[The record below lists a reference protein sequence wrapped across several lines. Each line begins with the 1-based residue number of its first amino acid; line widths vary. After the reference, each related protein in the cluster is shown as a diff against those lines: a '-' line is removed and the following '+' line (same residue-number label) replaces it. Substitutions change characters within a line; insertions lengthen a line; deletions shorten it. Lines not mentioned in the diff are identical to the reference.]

1 LVVVEFAAD
10 AASSQDASCTLA
22 LVAASMTP
30 LPLGRVDFAGMP
42 TWDAAAMSTV
52 LASRLAV
59 KLSASIDKQQ
69 TPLQHQL
76 ASLVNRRMAIACQCP
91 ASTPTPPPPPP
102 PPPPSPSNPPP
113 SPPPIHPPPPPP
125 PPATSGNA
133 IATGN
138 LINCR
143 VGLDNTFAS
152 RLGSHGWTEAMD
164 DVPTLRTSPDGSF
177 QLPGTF
183 GYIRVLPDGDA
194 ANWTSVSVTPA
205 QIASGS
211 KSPCYDS
218 LTNQRL
224 TLYLSA
230 PSTYSVVS
238 LVSTLVATLHAGHPY
253 YAGADVQQVE
263 ADVKAFLGLS
273 SELDLATAN
282 AYLSYTVNNDTTYQ
296 DLASKEAALAIM
308 VQSLAA
314 FLTAGAASGQ
324 AAIVQA
330 QAFCLFNLAN
340 LVPGET
346 TEANATTSPP
356 ASSSAAS
363 SSPLRRNLLASLG
376 FDFSSVA
383 SLTSLMTAAASAM
396 TAAGSSA
403 LSSSAADPALVQAAV
418 QAVSNLQAVLANSAG
433 NSQALAQAIYLGQS
447 QLLSSLSDLATGAIS
462 INDFAAS
469 TTAEALVVAAAATPV
484 PGQLVPSACTAS
496 QAPMWLAACS
506 TPTPFS
512 CGAYT
517 SDCVSPPS
525 WDSDTLRLGFDYA
538 WNLSSLLAQAWE
550 QPTVTATLHRYPLA
564 SPLPMGVYN
573 LTLALGNSSGVLV
586 ELRLAR
592 NGVPD
597 LVLSSSSGEVV
608 VDAQVDSVTV
618 VVVVPVGQVEGSVG
632 LVLQYRGALPQPQVL
647 QCEQDASPMVVSPC
661 GLPDPRA
668 CGNDY
673 NICVASPVST
683 WDMLAFSVLIP
694 DAPWSLPPA
703 LYSSG
708 VNLTLVNY
716 PVNMTRAGT
725 YRLTLLAAPS
735 VRVTLRLTS
744 PASVSTFTASSS
756 SLVLPLGGVVAVSIN
771 IAMPAA
777 AVAEPTAVLMTFI
790 TPRSPPP
797 APRPPSPR
805 PPAPRPP
812 SPRPLPPSPPSVNT
826 TAAFQL
832 TIMVPTS
839 LQQNASALA
848 AAVTVLQQQFAMHF
862 NVSLPQITINDL
874 QFQTTVGRRSLSTN
888 PQQLALQMMVTVT
901 VPTSAAE
908 AAATSAALA
917 AQVSRVVANP
927 STVITPNANL
937 MHLPAR
943 PPRLDVIKSLICP
956 RGLNASAP
964 SPPRRVQPRGAR
976 SSRQPGLVEAAQ
988 PDLSPA
994 QVDAVVAEVN
1004 KRMTMGSKQCCLAA
1018 ILGLAVLLSSFLG
1031 QPTPGFPA
1039 ASPAPGPPPPPDPAC
1054 PPYSHPC
1061 LPPRTSPR
1069 SAAAPAQLPPP
1080 VQLNILDPQLLVQIR
1095 DAMELITKAS
1105 VQEHLMRG
1113 PHHSRIRLLPGEV
1126 AVFEQPSS
1134 AWTVAMLKQLD
1145 EEHVRGD
1152 NNSLNANATNIIT
1165 SIQEFYR
1172 HPGRFIRWWCKAV
1185 GVVEE
1190 GFSRAMK
1197 KHFPQ
1202 LVLGSLDYS
1211 LPDRQHKWRL
1221 PPNSVLRQPRWRE
1234 EVVKHRRL
1242 LGLAAEWE
1250 AGVDSIGKRGAGR
1263 LPIEKRVRYV
1273 LFVNRSLEGW
1283 QAAHNTCPRPFT
1295 MLPMVGVRARHFVID
1310 DRVLHGL
1317 LTDLGMTNLTQRQI
1331 DADSLPH
1338 WQKFIQ
1344 YSQLQ
1349 NSGWDF
1355 ARRVETDGVSI
1366 SVHFVRSQAVLEPV
1380 ELPSIGRKLTATSD
1394 FSPATHIAVGVDPG
1408 VTQAIKAAH
1417 AERDPAT
1424 GQVLRKWE
1432 WELTKGQLKHDSG
1445 LTKAKQ
1451 DTARW
1456 SAAIQPQLMQL
1467 AAAPPA
1473 GTTLDSLQ
1481 AHVLALKATWDPLW
1495 EEYLKPR
1502 WRRQRLAL
1510 HHAQERIIEAFCKKA
1525 LLAQE
1530 PPAQHPPPP
1539 AQAPPPP
1546 PAQAP
1551 PLPAAPGPAPP
1562 PQAPPGGR
1570 WLDRDTNA
1578 CLNFQR
1584 IGESKQRP
1592 IELCQWDDLEALPP
1606 VGKEYQQGYKRVND
1620 RLPKDRQRLH
1630 RAAEYRRGEVDWR
1643 TGELKDPGAK
1653 LTPSKDWAEI
1663 SRRRSPYSVR
1673 NRGGI
1678 DGGENV
1684 RRFMLSP
1691 CAPLFVH
1698 LALKCVAENPEP
1710 LEGEGSQAA

>member
-1 LVVVEFAAD
+1 MLLHGSAFPASVALTVFDPASRLGSCDTGLDCVVNSQHSQTQFTALHLAPLSPSGGLRVTCDLPGSTLHSSGNLNISLACGNSPASSPATLVVAHKMMVSGVDAASGLSLVVVEFAAD

-102 PPPPSPSNPPP
+102 PSPSNPPP
-113 SPPPIHPPPPPP
+113 SPPPIPPPPPPP

-138 LINCR
+138 LVNCR

-194 ANWTSVSVTPA
+194 VNWTSVSVTPA

-238 LVSTLVATLHAGHPY
+238 VVSTLVATLHAGHPF

-346 TEANATTSPP
+346 AEANATTSPP

-363 SSPLRRNLLASLG
+363 SFPARRNLLASLG

-383 SLTSLMTAAASAM
+383 SLTNLMTAAASAM

-484 PGQLVPSACTAS
+484 PGQLVPSTCTAS

-525 WDSDTLRLGFDYA
+525 WDSDALRLGFDYA
-538 WNLSSLLAQAWE
+538 WNLSSLLAQAWD
-550 QPTVTATLHRYPLA
+550 QPTVSATLHRYPLP

-597 LVLSSSSGEVV
+597 LVLNSSSGEVV

-632 LVLQYRGALPQPQVL
+632 LDLQYRGALPQPQVL
-647 QCEQDASPMVVSPC
+647 QCEQDASAMVVSPC

-673 NICVASPVST
+673 NICVASPVAT

-874 QFQTTVGRRSLSTN
+874 QFQTTLGRRSLSTN

-901 VPTSAAE
+901 VPTPAAD
-908 AAATSAALA
+908 AVATSAALA

-927 STVITPNANL
+927 STVITPSVLQQLGADPTATVHDAHPTAWKVARISPLFKDTDPNKYRMLAVSSVYRLYANVL
-937 MHLPAR
+937 RHVLTAWCMTHKVLPAEQFGFIPGR
-943 PPRLDVIKSLICP
+943 STMQPMFILRHLVHAQKADARAQMPMTTYLDNTWLYGSQVWGTAFLGHGMQLSNP
-956 RGLNASAP
+956 
-964 SPPRRVQPRGAR
+964 VQTRM
-976 SSRQPGLVEAAQ
+976 
-988 PDLSPA
+988 LSFVSNEFLGP
-994 QVDAVVAEVN
+994 VDAVRVQGTSVTHFLYADDLTLAPRPTGCSGWSASYNVGKSKVLVFNGNSQTAQTVASDFKYLGKHFNPRATPAFAVTHMRVGMFLAMRQAC
-1004 KRMTMGSKQCCLAA
+1004 KRARKYGALQDPYALFYLIRAFVLP
-1018 ILGLAVLLSSFLG
+1018 LGLYGSQVWGTAFLKHGVQLRFAARVRSSVSGLMVLHQLE
-1031 QPTPGFPA
+1031 
-1039 ASPAPGPPPPPDPAC
+1039 
-1054 PPYSHPC
+1054 
-1061 LPPRTSPR
+1061 
-1069 SAAAPAQLPPP
+1069 QLPL
-1080 VQLNILDPQLLVQIR
+1080 QLYWLRAACKSWNTAKVSQ
-1095 DAMELITKAS
+1095 
-1105 VQEHLMRG
+1105 
-1113 PHHSRIRLLPGEV
+1113 
-1126 AVFEQPSS
+1126 S
-1134 AWTVAMLKQLD
+1134 AQ
-1145 EEHVRGD
+1145 
-1152 NNSLNANATNIIT
+1152 
-1165 SIQEFYR
+1165 F
-1172 HPGRFIRWWCKAV
+1172 
-1185 GVVEE
+1185 
-1190 GFSRAMK
+1190 
-1197 KHFPQ
+1197 
-1202 LVLGSLDYS
+1202 
-1211 LPDRQHKWRL
+1211 
-1221 PPNSVLRQPRWRE
+1221 
-1234 EVVKHRRL
+1234 
-1242 LGLAAEWE
+1242 
-1250 AGVDSIGKRGAGR
+1250 
-1263 LPIEKRVRYV
+1263 
-1273 LFVNRSLEGW
+1273 
-1283 QAAHNTCPRPFT
+1283 
-1295 MLPMVGVRARHFVID
+1295 
-1310 DRVLHGL
+1310 
-1317 LTDLGMTNLTQRQI
+1317 
-1331 DADSLPH
+1331 
-1338 WQKFIQ
+1338 
-1344 YSQLQ
+1344 
-1349 NSGWDF
+1349 
-1355 ARRVETDGVSI
+1355 
-1366 SVHFVRSQAVLEPV
+1366 
-1380 ELPSIGRKLTATSD
+1380 
-1394 FSPATHIAVGVDPG
+1394 
-1408 VTQAIKAAH
+1408 
-1417 AERDPAT
+1417 
-1424 GQVLRKWE
+1424 
-1432 WELTKGQLKHDSG
+1432 
-1445 LTKAKQ
+1445 
-1451 DTARW
+1451 
-1456 SAAIQPQLMQL
+1456 QL
-1467 AAAPPA
+1467 AA
-1473 GTTLDSLQ
+1473 
-1481 AHVLALKATWDPLW
+1481 
-1495 EEYLKPR
+1495 R
-1502 WRRQRLAL
+1502 
-1510 HHAQERIIEAFCKKA
+1510 
-1525 LLAQE
+1525 
-1530 PPAQHPPPP
+1530 
-1539 AQAPPPP
+1539 
-1546 PAQAP
+1546 
-1551 PLPAAPGPAPP
+1551 
-1562 PQAPPGGR
+1562 
-1570 WLDRDTNA
+1570 
-1578 CLNFQR
+1578 
-1584 IGESKQRP
+1584 
-1592 IELCQWDDLEALPP
+1592 
-1606 VGKEYQQGYKRVND
+1606 
-1620 RLPKDRQRLH
+1620 
-1630 RAAEYRRGEVDWR
+1630 
-1643 TGELKDPGAK
+1643 
-1653 LTPSKDWAEI
+1653 
-1663 SRRRSPYSVR
+1663 
-1673 NRGGI
+1673 
-1678 DGGENV
+1678 DGG
-1684 RRFMLSP
+1684 
-1691 CAPLFVH
+1691 
-1698 LALKCVAENPEP
+1698 
-1710 LEGEGSQAA
+1710 

>member
-1 LVVVEFAAD
+1 
-10 AASSQDASCTLA
+10 
-22 LVAASMTP
+22 M
-30 LPLGRVDFAGMP
+30 
-42 TWDAAAMSTV
+42 
-52 LASRLAV
+52 
-59 KLSASIDKQQ
+59 
-69 TPLQHQL
+69 
-76 ASLVNRRMAIACQCP
+76 
-91 ASTPTPPPPPP
+91 
-102 PPPPSPSNPPP
+102 
-113 SPPPIHPPPPPP
+113 
-125 PPATSGNA
+125 
-133 IATGN
+133 
-138 LINCR
+138 
-143 VGLDNTFAS
+143 DN
-152 RLGSHGWTEAMD
+152 
-164 DVPTLRTSPDGSF
+164 VPTLRTSPDGSF

-238 LVSTLVATLHAGHPY
+238 VVSTLVATLHAGHPF

-363 SSPLRRNLLASLG
+363 SFPVRRNLLASLG

-484 PGQLVPSACTAS
+484 PGQLVPSTCTAS

-525 WDSDTLRLGFDYA
+525 WDSDALRLGFDYA
-538 WNLSSLLAQAWE
+538 WNLSSWLLAQAWD
-550 QPTVTATLHRYPLA
+550 QPTVSATLHRYPLP

-597 LVLSSSSGEVV
+597 LVLNSSSGEVV

-632 LVLQYRGALPQPQVL
+632 LALQYRGALPQPQVL
-647 QCEQDASPMVVSPC
+647 QCEQDASAMVISPC

-673 NICVASPVST
+673 NICVASPVAT

-874 QFQTTVGRRSLSTN
+874 QFQTTLGRRSLSTN
-888 PQQLALQMMVTVT
+888 PQQLALLMVVTVT
-901 VPTSAAE
+901 VPTLAAD

-917 AQVSRVVANP
+917 AQVSLVVANP
-927 STVITPNANL
+927 STVITPSVLQQLGADPTATVVAVGP
-937 MHLPAR
+937 PAPAS
-943 PPRLDVIKSLICP
+943 PPATLSP
-956 RGLNASAP
+956 PPSSPFPSP
-964 SPPRRVQPRGAR
+964 SPPP
-976 SSRQPGLVEAAQ
+976 
-988 PDLSPA
+988 
-994 QVDAVVAEVN
+994 
-1004 KRMTMGSKQCCLAA
+1004 LA
-1018 ILGLAVLLSSFLG
+1018 
-1031 QPTPGFPA
+1031 
-1039 ASPAPGPPPPPDPAC
+1039 
-1054 PPYSHPC
+1054 
-1061 LPPRTSPR
+1061 
-1069 SAAAPAQLPPP
+1069 
-1080 VQLNILDPQLLVQIR
+1080 
-1095 DAMELITKAS
+1095 
-1105 VQEHLMRG
+1105 
-1113 PHHSRIRLLPGEV
+1113 
-1126 AVFEQPSS
+1126 
-1134 AWTVAMLKQLD
+1134 
-1145 EEHVRGD
+1145 
-1152 NNSLNANATNIIT
+1152 NST
-1165 SIQEFYR
+1165 
-1172 HPGRFIRWWCKAV
+1172 
-1185 GVVEE
+1185 
-1190 GFSRAMK
+1190 
-1197 KHFPQ
+1197 
-1202 LVLGSLDYS
+1202 
-1211 LPDRQHKWRL
+1211 
-1221 PPNSVLRQPRWRE
+1221 
-1234 EVVKHRRL
+1234 
-1242 LGLAAEWE
+1242 
-1250 AGVDSIGKRGAGR
+1250 
-1263 LPIEKRVRYV
+1263 
-1273 LFVNRSLEGW
+1273 
-1283 QAAHNTCPRPFT
+1283 
-1295 MLPMVGVRARHFVID
+1295 
-1310 DRVLHGL
+1310 
-1317 LTDLGMTNLTQRQI
+1317 
-1331 DADSLPH
+1331 
-1338 WQKFIQ
+1338 
-1344 YSQLQ
+1344 
-1349 NSGWDF
+1349 
-1355 ARRVETDGVSI
+1355 
-1366 SVHFVRSQAVLEPV
+1366 
-1380 ELPSIGRKLTATSD
+1380 
-1394 FSPATHIAVGVDPG
+1394 
-1408 VTQAIKAAH
+1408 VTQAAMPTPSSSSSRAKVVGPAVAVPLGVLLLAGLGYLAYRHH
-1417 AERDPAT
+1417 AR
-1424 GQVLRKWE
+1424 
-1432 WELTKGQLKHDSG
+1432 
-1445 LTKAKQ
+1445 
-1451 DTARW
+1451 
-1456 SAAIQPQLMQL
+1456 
-1467 AAAPPA
+1467 
-1473 GTTLDSLQ
+1473 
-1481 AHVLALKATWDPLW
+1481 KATAVP
-1495 EEYLKPR
+1495 YI
-1502 WRRQRLAL
+1502 A
-1510 HHAQERIIEAFCKKA
+1510 
-1525 LLAQE
+1525 
-1530 PPAQHPPPP
+1530 
-1539 AQAPPPP
+1539 
-1546 PAQAP
+1546 
-1551 PLPAAPGPAPP
+1551 
-1562 PQAPPGGR
+1562 PQA
-1570 WLDRDTNA
+1570 
-1578 CLNFQR
+1578 
-1584 IGESKQRP
+1584 
-1592 IELCQWDDLEALPP
+1592 
-1606 VGKEYQQGYKRVND
+1606 
-1620 RLPKDRQRLH
+1620 
-1630 RAAEYRRGEVDWR
+1630 
-1643 TGELKDPGAK
+1643 
-1653 LTPSKDWAEI
+1653 
-1663 SRRRSPYSVR
+1663 
-1673 NRGGI
+1673 
-1678 DGGENV
+1678 
-1684 RRFMLSP
+1684 
-1691 CAPLFVH
+1691 
-1698 LALKCVAENPEP
+1698 
-1710 LEGEGSQAA
+1710 